1 MYRKRTQGCQKAEI
15 CESNNTKYEDVVF
28 IEIKVPK
35 EIRSFQESVFFG
47 LSMRQFICSLIGVA
61 AAVAIYFGL
70 ADALGREMV
79 SWLCVLAAAP
89 FAVAGFFS
97 YNGMTLGKFVLAWVR
112 SEFVCAGPR
121 KFVAENYYYQM
132 LCGIQAEQRRRG
144 RATRPQAKKQPLPKR
159 QQKKNPNKRRRK
171 TD

>member
-1 MYRKRTQGCQKAEI
+1 M
-15 CESNNTKYEDVVF
+15 VF

-35 EIRSFQESVFFG
+35 EIRAFHESVFFG

-61 AAVAIYFGL
+61 AAVGIYFGL
-70 ADALGREMV
+70 ADVLGRETV

-97 YNGMTLGKFVLAWVR
+97 YNGMTLEKFVLAWVR

-121 KFVAENYYYQM
+121 RFVAENCYYQM
-132 LCGIQAEQRRRG
+132 LCGIRAEQKKRS
-144 RATRPQAKKQPLPKR
+144 RAKRPPPRVQPIPKR
-159 QQKKNPNKRRRK
+159 QEKKHHKKQRRK
-171 TD
+171 